1 MSDIRRVVNAAGLAT
16 PTLRNVLRAVHFAL
30 RFIPRSRITVAG

>member
-16 PTLRNVLRAVHFAL
+16 PTLWNVLRAVHFAL
-30 RFIPRSRITVAG
+30 RFIPKSRITVAG

>member
-16 PTLRNVLRAVHFAL
+16 PPLWNAHRAVHFTL